1 LRRIIPAAFSEEKV
15 MHARAKFLSLPILAF
30 LLSAFVA
37 ANTPSPFTVHEVG
50 SGVWAAIDNS
60 AAQKAR
66 AGANAGFVIGSDGVL
81 VVDTFENPAAAQ
93 ELLNQIRQ
101 KTNLPIRFVVNTHY
115 HLDHVAGNNIFAAAG
130 ATVLA
135 QDNVRTWE
143 RTENKKFFGAKI
155 TPDQAKMVESLGL
168 PSITYKDGV
177 ELYLGTR
184 HVAVRSLP
192 GHTGGDSAIYIPD
205 ANVVFCGDLFWNHTL
220 PNLIDAST
228 EPWLSTLD
236 AMIQHHPAAIFIP
249 GHGEVGRVQDV
260 RDFRGYL
267 SDLRTDVT
275 QAQAAGKSRDALT
288 DAVLPEI
295 QQKYGSWDAFAFF
308 AKPDIHYTDL
318 ELRGQK
324 RIPQPAAQ

>member
-1 LRRIIPAAFSEEKV
+1 LRRIIPATFSGEKN
-15 MHARAKFLSLPILAF
+15 HARESQI
-30 LLSAFVA
+30 
-37 ANTPSPFTVHEVG
+37 PFTLHEVG
-50 SGVWAAIDNS
+50 SGVWAAIDNP

-101 KTNLPIRFVVNTHY
+101 KTNLPVRFVVNTHY

-130 ATVLA
+130 ATILA
-135 QDNVRTWE
+135 QDNVRSWE

-155 TPDQAKMVESLGL
+155 TPEQTQMVESLSL
-168 PSITYKDGV
+168 PSITYRDGV
-177 ELYLGTR
+177 DLYLGTR
-184 HVAVRSLP
+184 EVFVRSFP

-228 EPWLSTLD
+228 KPWIETLD
-236 AMIQHHPAAIFIP
+236 SMIQHHPAATLVP
-249 GHGEVGRVQDV
+249 GHGEVGHVQDV
-260 RDFRGYL
+260 SDFRGYL
-267 SDLRTDVT
+267 SDLRTDVA
-275 QAQAAGKSRDALT
+275 QAQAAGKSGDALT
-288 DAVLPEI
+288 DAVLLEMK
-295 QQKYGSWDAFAFF
+295 QKYGSWDAFTFF

-324 RIPQPAAQ
+324 RIPQPPAQ

>member
-1 LRRIIPAAFSEEKV
+1 MPA
-15 MHARAKFLSLPILAF
+15 RTKFLSLLISALA
-30 LLSAFVA
+30 LVA
-37 ANTPSPFTVHEVG
+37 TTAIAAGTPAPFTLHEVAP
-50 SGVWAAIDNS
+50 GVWAAIDN
-60 AAQKAR
+60 AAANGAR

-81 VVDTFENPAAAQ
+81 VVDTFENPDAAK

-130 ATVLA
+130 ATILA
-135 QDNVRTWE
+135 QQNVRAWE

-155 TPDQAKMVESLGL
+155 TDAEKTMVESLAL
-168 PSITYKDGV
+168 PSITYTDGV

-184 HVAVRSLP
+184 QVIVRSFP
-192 GHTGGDSAIYIPD
+192 GHTGGDSALFIPD

-228 EPWLSTLD
+228 KPWIETLD
-236 AMIQHHPAAIFIP
+236 AGIQHHPDAVFVP
-249 GHGEVGRVQDV
+249 GHGEVGRIQDV
-260 RDFRGYL
+260 RDFRDFL
-267 SDLRTDVT
+267 SDLRNDVA
-275 QAQAAGKSRDALT
+275 QAQAAGKTDDALT
-288 DAVLPEI
+288 AMVLPEI
-295 QQKYGSWDAFAFF
+295 QQKYSTWDFIGF

-324 RIPQPAAQ
+324 QIPRPPAE